1 MRPKI
6 SVKIAECSFWFEKRV
21 GHTIN
26 SNGNEQR
33 PNTCQGM
40 SIIKSGLQVKGVH
53 IFDDRDIVESYN
65 WVVVE
70 KTRIVNCSRNV

>member
-1 MRPKI
+1 MIWLLGVLFVLK
-6 SVKIAECSFWFEKRV
+6 VKEKM
-21 GHTIN
+21 GHTITI
-26 SNGNEQR
+26 NGNEYR
-33 PNTCQGM
+33 PSTCQGM